1 MGEFTIPDTLEDKF
15 FFVVAELKGADGK
28 LVSRSVYWPRALK
41 LMADPEF
48 RQKYRATPQ
57 HSLVFDHGPWLH
69 KQVEALPT
77 SLALEVV
84 SEINTGGNRSRVEVR
99 VRNTGSRPAFLTDIN
114 LEGTRRAFYGRDNF
128 FWLPASEERRLR
140 FEVLWRDP
148 DTCGKAVWTVSAWNA
163 PTQQATEAGLS
174 AAGQEK

>member
-1 MGEFTIPDTLEDKF
+1 MGEFTIPDTLNDKF

-48 RQKYRATPQ
+48 RQEYRATPQ
-57 HSLVFDHGPWLH
+57 HSLVFEHGPWLH

-84 SEINTGGNRSRVEVR
+84 SEMNTGENRSRVEVR
-99 VRNTGSRPAFLTDIN
+99 VRNTGSRRCSFPTSTLKVPGGHSTVRTISS
-114 LEGTRRAFYGRDNF
+114 GC
-128 FWLPASEERRLR
+128 LPA
-140 FEVLWRDP
+140 
-148 DTCGKAVWTVSAWNA
+148 K
-163 PTQQATEAGLS
+163 S
-174 AAGQEK
+174 AACGLRCSGGILTRAARQCGR